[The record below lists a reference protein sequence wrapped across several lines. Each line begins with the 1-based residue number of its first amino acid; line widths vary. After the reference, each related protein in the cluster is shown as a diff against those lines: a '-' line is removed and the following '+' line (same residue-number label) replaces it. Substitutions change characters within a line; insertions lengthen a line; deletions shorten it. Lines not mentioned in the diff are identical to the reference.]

1 MSCDVAY
8 TRSRLKEKALDQA
21 TSLLQQGPFDRVTVR
36 LLCRVLEDGW
46 AEIHTRYTRG
56 ALAENVGRHNVAD
69 GILAYA
75 RAGQRDP
82 EALKV
87 YAVTRALRLLGT
99 VAGTAKG
106 GAA

>member
-1 MSCDVAY
+1 MDQAA
-8 TRSRLKEKALDQA
+8 RLLKQAPFDQA
-21 TSLLQQGPFDRVTVR
+21 TVH

-46 AEIHTRYTRG
+46 AQIRTSYPSSR
-56 ALAENVGRHNVAD
+56 AEKIGRSNVAD

-87 YAVTRALRLLGT
+87 YAVTRALSLLGP
-99 VAGTAKG
+99 
-106 GAA
+106 AAARRIREA